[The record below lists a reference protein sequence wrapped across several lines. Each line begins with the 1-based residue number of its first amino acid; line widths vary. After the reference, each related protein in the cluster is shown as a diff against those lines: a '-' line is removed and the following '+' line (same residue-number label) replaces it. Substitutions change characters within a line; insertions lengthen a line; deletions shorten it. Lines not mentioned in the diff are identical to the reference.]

1 VERSGAGGR
10 GASVADYAA
19 AAQTSAD
26 RKGRMNIR
34 ASGGRKSVFEPLQ
47 FAFQLDFPTS
57 TKSRK
62 KRKIWM
68 IGLKKG

>member
-1 VERSGAGGR
+1 
-10 GASVADYAA
+10 
-19 AAQTSAD
+19 
-26 RKGRMNIR
+26 MNIR